1 VKFIGPSGGR
11 CVKLFAW
18 EEVRPLH
25 GITPSILVPAVAARF
40 NFQFLPPAPVPMD
53 AVVKFADGSIEI
65 DGALIPIQKFDLYSD
80 GYAVECSQTDDAK
93 RVSDEVFNW
102 AKTDL
107 AYREFVRP
115 PKIIYQ
121 SQVIVEFASGFENLF
136 KTWKRIQS
144 ILNESVQNRYGFD
157 QDVSAYRVQWRGD
170 AQTIVNNVLVSDFW
184 IERKAGEP
192 YSSNRWLCTGPLPMI
207 DWLALLEVI
216 ENLAL
221 TD

>member
-1 VKFIGPSGGR
+1 
-11 CVKLFAW
+11 
-18 EEVRPLH
+18 
-25 GITPSILVPAVAARF
+25 
-40 NFQFLPPAPVPMD
+40 MD
-53 AVVKFADGSIEI
+53 AAVKFADGSIEI

-93 RVSDEVFNW
+93 CVSDAIFNW

-121 SQVIVEFASGFENLF
+121 SQVIVEFAPGFENLF

-184 IERKAGEP
+184 IERKLGEP
-192 YSSNRWLCTGPLPMI
+192 YSSNRWVCTGPLPLA